1 MESILREKLMKN
13 KIEVPL
19 EILYNNCM
27 LNMKSKKEELVI
39 DMNMIGEWFSRG
51 ERGIDEWSESVNVD
65 KIRRVWDKW
74 NVDEDE
80 SDSEEELNSIE
91 ERILYG
97 DGGFIW
103 DDDEDYK
110 NSKRSWFGCMSRV
123 DELLEGKSVLIEC
136 EEEIFCIGSKNC
148 NEVEIDFMKFKID
161 LLRR

>member
-1 MESILREKLMKN
+1 MLKN
-13 KIEVPL
+13 NLDFPLIWIYNYIML
-19 EILYNNCM
+19 EIKD
-27 LNMKSKKEELVI
+27 MKKELVI
-39 DMNMIGEWFSRG
+39 EMNMIGEWFSRG
-51 ERGIDEWSESVNVD
+51 ERGIDEWCESVNVD

-80 SDSEEELNSIE
+80 SDSKEELNSIE
-91 ERILYG
+91 SRILYG

-103 DDDEDYK
+103 DDDEDYS

-161 LLRR
+161 LMKR

>member
-1 MESILREKLMKN
+1 
-13 KIEVPL
+13 
-19 EILYNNCM
+19 M
-27 LNMKSKKEELVI
+27 LNMKDKKNKELVI
-39 DMNMIGEWFSRG
+39 DMEMIGEWFSRG

-103 DDDEDYK
+103 DDDESYE

-123 DELLEGKSVLIEC
+123 DELLEGKSIMIEC
-136 EEEIFCIGSKNC
+136 EEEVFCIGSKGC
-148 NEVEIDFMKFKID
+148 NEVEIDFMKGKIE
-161 LLRR
+161 LMRR